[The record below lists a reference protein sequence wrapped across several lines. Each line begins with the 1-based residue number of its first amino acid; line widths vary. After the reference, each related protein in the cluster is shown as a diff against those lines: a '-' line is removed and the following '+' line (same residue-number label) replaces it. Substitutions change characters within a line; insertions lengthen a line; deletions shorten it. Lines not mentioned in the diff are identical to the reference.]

1 MSNKTETEAGIF
13 CAGHCS
19 LPRENLCMKF
29 KNGIQVF
36 LAVTVL
42 FSVSN
47 LISYFGFYSV
57 YNVPPVPS
65 EMLVLNFVLGFASF
79 PMAVLSL
86 FGFDQSPIL
95 IPFIIGYDICALYC
109 IFRMFKSLLIREYI
123 ILCIIVLPASWKLT
137 IMSYTL
143 LSA

>member
-1 MSNKTETEAGIF
+1 
-13 CAGHCS
+13 
-19 LPRENLCMKF
+19 MKF
-29 KNGIQVF
+29 KNGIQAF
-36 LAVTVL
+36 LALTVL

-79 PMAVLSL
+79 PMSVLGL
-86 FGFDQSPIL
+86 FGLDRSDFFL
-95 IPFIIGYDICALYC
+95 PFMGVYDIAALYC

-137 IMSYTL
+137 VMSYTL
-143 LSA
+143 LSG